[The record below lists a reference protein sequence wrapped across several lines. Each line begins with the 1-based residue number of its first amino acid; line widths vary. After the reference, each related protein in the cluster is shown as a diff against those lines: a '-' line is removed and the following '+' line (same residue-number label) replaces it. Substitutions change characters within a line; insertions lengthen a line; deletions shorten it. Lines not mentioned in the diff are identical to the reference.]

1 MRDIGCVTPLPD
13 TSSACGDG
21 ATSHYLEPVFLT
33 ISVQPV
39 FLKRWEVCVVA
50 KDVQAVLARSS
61 NLINLLA
68 VLATLN
74 SFPETL
80 LFVELKNVHNS
91 RISQRG
97 ISRRHITVS

>member
-1 MRDIGCVTPLPD
+1 MRGRDDLTLP
-13 TSSACGDG
+13 G
-21 ATSHYLEPVFLT
+21 ARIPDHLCTASLPEAVGG
-33 ISVQPV
+33 
-39 FLKRWEVCVVA
+39 VCVVP
-50 KDVQAVLARSS
+50 KDVQAVLGLLARSS

-74 SFPETL
+74 SLPETL
-80 LFVELKNVHNS
+80 LFVDLKNVHNS